1 MNTKVKGYAAHSP
14 QSDLVPYSFERREL
28 RADDV
33 EIDILYCG
41 ICHTDIHHVRSDWGK
56 EEYPMVPG
64 HEIIGRV
71 KRVGQDVTKFQ
82 VGEAVGVGCL
92 VDSCHACSSCTDHQ
106 EQYCDSLV
114 TTYGSRDRIDGSIT
128 YGGYSEK
135 IVVSEN
141 FVLHIPDNLDLA
153 ATAPLLCAGITVYSP
168 LRRWKI
174 ETGKKVAI
182 VGLGGL
188 GHIGIKLAKAM
199 GADVTLFSRSKGK
212 EDDAYRLGADHV
224 VISTDDAQ
232 MQAAKNTFDLIIDT
246 VPYNHDVNPY
256 VNTLAPDGALVLVGY
271 FGPLEPAVQSGPLIA
286 RGKSLT
292 GSLIGGLEATQQM
305 LDFCGE
311 HNVTADIEMLDIQDI
326 NDAFSRLLKAD
337 VKYRFVID
345 IKSLNAS

>member
-1 MNTKVKGYAAHSP
+1 MNSKVKGYAAHS
-14 QSDLVPYSFERREL
+14 SEADLVPYSFERREL

-64 HEIIGRV
+64 HEIVGRV
-71 KRVGQDVTKFQ
+71 KQVGKDVTKFK
-82 VGEAVGVGCL
+82 VGQAVGVGCL
-92 VDSCHACSSCTDHQ
+92 VDSCQTCSSCTDHQ
-106 EQYCDSLV
+106 EQYCDNLV
-114 TTYGSRDRIDGSIT
+114 TTYGGRDRFDGSIT
-128 YGGYSEK
+128 YGGYSER

-141 FVLHIPDNLDLA
+141 FVLGIPENIDLA
-153 ATAPLLCAGITVYSP
+153 GSAPLLCAGITVYSP

-174 ETGKKVAI
+174 GEGKKVAI

-188 GHIGIKLAKAM
+188 GHIAIKLAKAM
-199 GADVTLFSRSKGK
+199 GAEVTLFSRSKGK
-212 EDDAYRLGADHV
+212 EEDAYRLGADNV
-224 VISTDDAQ
+224 IISTDDTQ
-232 MQAAKNTFDLIIDT
+232 MQTVKSTFDLIIDT

-256 VNTLAPDGALVLVGY
+256 INTLAPDGALVLVGY

-292 GSLIGGLEATQQM
+292 GSLIGGLEETQEM

-311 HNVTADIEMLDIQDI
+311 HNVVADIEMIDIQDI
-326 NDAFSRLLKAD
+326 NDAFSRLLNAD

-345 IKSLNAS
+345 MATLNS

>member
-1 MNTKVKGYAAHSP
+1 MNSKVKGYAAHSP
-14 QSDLVPYSFERREL
+14 ESDLIPYSFERREI

-71 KRVGQDVTKFQ
+71 KRVGKNVTKFK
-82 VGEAVGVGCL
+82 VGQAVGVGCL
-92 VDSCHACSSCTDHQ
+92 VDSCQACSSCSHHQ
-106 EQYCDSLV
+106 EQYCDNLV
-114 TTYGSRDRIDGSIT
+114 TTYGGRDRFDGSIT
-128 YGGYSEK
+128 YGGYSER

-141 FVLHIPDNLDLA
+141 FVLDIPENLNLA
-153 ATAPLLCAGITVYSP
+153 GTAPLLCAGITVYSP

-174 ETGKKVAI
+174 REGKKVAI

-188 GHIGIKLAKAM
+188 GHIAIKLAKAM
-199 GADVTLFSRSKGK
+199 GAEVTLFSRSKGK
-212 EDDAYRLGADHV
+212 EEDAYRLGADNV
-224 VISTDDAQ
+224 VISIDDAQ
-232 MQAAKNTFDLIIDT
+232 MQTVKSTFDLIIDT

-256 VNTLAPDGALVLVGY
+256 INTLAPDGALVLVGY

-292 GSLIGGLEATQQM
+292 GSLIGGLEETQQM

-311 HNVTADIEMLDIQDI
+311 HNIVADIEMINIQDI
-326 NDAFSRLLKAD
+326 NEAFSRLLKAD

-345 IKSLNAS
+345 MDSLNS

>member
-1 MNTKVKGYAAHSP
+1 MNSKVKGYAAYSP
-14 QSDLVPYSFERREL
+14 ESDLVAYSFERRGL

-64 HEIIGRV
+64 HEIVGRV
-71 KRVGQDVTKFQ
+71 KRVGKDVTKFK
-82 VGEAVGVGCL
+82 VGQSVGVGCL
-92 VDSCHACSSCTDHQ
+92 VDSCQTCSSCTDHQ
-106 EQYCDSLV
+106 EQYCDNLV
-114 TTYGSRDRIDGSIT
+114 TTYGGRDRIDDSIT
-128 YGGYSEK
+128 YGGYSER

-141 FVLHIPDNLDLA
+141 FVLDIPENLDLA
-153 ATAPLLCAGITVYSP
+153 GTAPLLCAGITVYSP
-168 LRRWKI
+168 LRRWNI
-174 ETGKKVAI
+174 GEGKKVAI

-188 GHIGIKLAKAM
+188 GHMGIKLAKAM
-199 GADVTLFSRSKGK
+199 GAEVTLFSRSKGK
-212 EDDAYRLGADHV
+212 EEDAYRLGADNV
-224 VISTDDAQ
+224 IISTDDAQ
-232 MQAAKNTFDLIIDT
+232 MQTVKSTFDLIIDT

-256 VNTLAPDGALVLVGY
+256 INTLAPDGALVLVGY

-292 GSLIGGLEATQQM
+292 GSLIGGLEETQEM

-311 HNVTADIEMLDIQDI
+311 HNVVADIEMIDIQDI

-345 IKSLNAS
+345 METLNS

>member
-1 MNTKVKGYAAHSP
+1 MNSKVKGYAAHS
-14 QSDLVPYSFERREL
+14 SEADLVPYSFERREL

-64 HEIIGRV
+64 HEIVGRV
-71 KRVGQDVTKFQ
+71 KQVGKDVTKFK
-82 VGEAVGVGCL
+82 VGQAVGVGCL
-92 VDSCHACSSCTDHQ
+92 VDSCQTCSSCTDHQ
-106 EQYCDSLV
+106 EQYCDNLV
-114 TTYGSRDRIDGSIT
+114 TTYGGRDRFDGSIT
-128 YGGYSEK
+128 YGGYSER

-141 FVLHIPDNLDLA
+141 FVLDIPENIDLA
-153 ATAPLLCAGITVYSP
+153 GSAPLLCAGITVYSP

-174 ETGKKVAI
+174 GEGKKVAI

-188 GHIGIKLAKAM
+188 GHIAIKLAKAM
-199 GADVTLFSRSKGK
+199 GAEVTLFSRSKGK
-212 EDDAYRLGADHV
+212 EEDAYRLGADNV
-224 VISTDDAQ
+224 IISTDDTQ
-232 MQAAKNTFDLIIDT
+232 MQTVKSTFDLIIDT

-256 VNTLAPDGALVLVGY
+256 INTLAPDGALVLVGY

-292 GSLIGGLEATQQM
+292 GSLIGGLEETQEM

-311 HNVTADIEMLDIQDI
+311 HNVVADIEMIDIQDI
-326 NDAFSRLLKAD
+326 NDAFSRLLNAD

-345 IKSLNAS
+345 MATLNS

>member
-1 MNTKVKGYAAHSP
+1 MNSKVKGYAAHS
-14 QSDLVPYSFERREL
+14 SEADLVPYSFERREL

-64 HEIIGRV
+64 HEIVGRV
-71 KRVGQDVTKFQ
+71 KQVGKDVTKFK
-82 VGEAVGVGCL
+82 VGQAVGVGCL
-92 VDSCHACSSCTDHQ
+92 VDSCQTCSSCTDHQ
-106 EQYCDSLV
+106 EQYCDNLV
-114 TTYGSRDRIDGSIT
+114 TTYGGRDRFDGSIT
-128 YGGYSEK
+128 YGGYSER

-141 FVLHIPDNLDLA
+141 FVLDIPENIDLA
-153 ATAPLLCAGITVYSP
+153 GSAPLLCAGITVYSP

-174 ETGKKVAI
+174 VEGKKVAI

-188 GHIGIKLAKAM
+188 GHIAIKLAKAM
-199 GADVTLFSRSKGK
+199 GAEVTLFSRSKGK
-212 EDDAYRLGADHV
+212 EEDAYRLGADNV
-224 VISTDDAQ
+224 IISTDDTQ
-232 MQAAKNTFDLIIDT
+232 MQTVKSTFDLIIDT

-256 VNTLAPDGALVLVGY
+256 INTLAPDGALVLVGY

-292 GSLIGGLEATQQM
+292 GSLIGGLEETQEM

-311 HNVTADIEMLDIQDI
+311 HNVVADIEMNDIQDI
-326 NDAFSRLLKAD
+326 NDAFSRLLNAD

-345 IKSLNAS
+345 MATLNS